1 MLFRGLSFLLLGAS
15 LSVQNGEAKT
25 EPTQQPFPPA
35 REIAR
40 DIPYPGRI
48 ELKIDARNFEQRI
61 IRARQTITTHGGET
75 ITLLYPMW
83 MPGNHAPRGPL
94 QNLAGLRV
102 TGGGKNLAW
111 RRDPVEMAAFHID
124 VPSGVQKIVL
134 EYALL
139 APLNS
144 KQGRII
150 FTRDFVNL
158 PWHGL
163 LFYPAGY
170 YVRRIPV
177 DASIDL
183 PEGWSWS
190 TALAAKPG
198 PAATDFA
205 PTTVADLVDSPL
217 YASRHHRRYQLDG
230 GKQPVF
236 LDVFGDKADA
246 VNASDQQIA
255 VHKEIIRQCDRL
267 FGTRPF
273 DRYVFL
279 LSLSDKI
286 PAGGTE
292 HEQSSENRSSS
303 GYFSRWDA
311 LPWTRMLLP
320 HEYIHAWNGKFRR
333 PALTFTADFNT
344 PTRNELL
351 WVYEGLTTY
360 YALVVATRA
369 GMLSEADAHDFLAL
383 TQASYAQLPG
393 RSWRSLA
400 DTTNS
405 AIFSTQRPLPW
416 PDYQRS
422 VRDYY
427 DEGLLLWLEADLLI
441 REQSQGRRSL
451 DDFMRAFFAGEAGR
465 RTTST
470 FTFDD
475 LVAGL
480 HAVWPY
486 DWESWLRLRLDR
498 TGTDLQGSLDGSGY
512 RTVFRTRANKFQQLS
527 ESEAKQSDHSYSI
540 GMVVDHS
547 GIVGTV
553 RWNGPAFLGGFSS
566 GAEILAV
573 DGETYSPASLAK
585 AIEAAAARKGE
596 ITLTVRDDNRVRVK
610 KIPVSDGAD
619 YPALETVPGSVDR
632 LGAIFK
638 PL

>member
-1 MLFRGLSFLLLGAS
+1 
-15 LSVQNGEAKT
+15 
-25 EPTQQPFPPA
+25 
-35 REIAR
+35 
-40 DIPYPGRI
+40 
-48 ELKIDARNFEQRI
+48 
-61 IRARQTITTHGGET
+61 
-75 ITLLYPMW
+75 
-83 MPGNHAPRGPL
+83 
-94 QNLAGLRV
+94 
-102 TGGGKNLAW
+102 
-111 RRDPVEMAAFHID
+111 
-124 VPSGVQKIVL
+124 
-134 EYALL
+134 
-139 APLNS
+139 
-144 KQGRII
+144 
-150 FTRDFVNL
+150 
-158 PWHGL
+158 
-163 LFYPAGY
+163 
-170 YVRRIPV
+170 
-177 DASIDL
+177 
-183 PEGWSWS
+183 
-190 TALAAKPG
+190 
-198 PAATDFA
+198 
-205 PTTVADLVDSPL
+205 
-217 YASRHHRRYQLDG
+217 
-230 GKQPVF
+230 
-236 LDVFGDKADA
+236 
-246 VNASDQQIA
+246 
-255 VHKEIIRQCDRL
+255 
-267 FGTRPF
+267 
-273 DRYVFL
+273 
-279 LSLSDKI
+279 
-286 PAGGTE
+286 
-292 HEQSSENRSSS
+292 
-303 GYFSRWDA
+303 
-311 LPWTRMLLP
+311 
-320 HEYIHAWNGKFRR
+320 
-333 PALTFTADFNT
+333 ADFNT

-451 DDFMRAFFAGEAGR
+451 DDFMRTFFSGEAGR

-475 LVAGL
+475 LVAAL

-573 DGETYSPASLAK
+573 DGETYSPAILAK

-596 ITLTVRDDNRVRVK
+596 IALTVRDDELVRVK
-610 KIPVSDGAD
+610 KISVAD
-619 YPALETVPGSVDR
+619 EAGYPALEAVPESTDR